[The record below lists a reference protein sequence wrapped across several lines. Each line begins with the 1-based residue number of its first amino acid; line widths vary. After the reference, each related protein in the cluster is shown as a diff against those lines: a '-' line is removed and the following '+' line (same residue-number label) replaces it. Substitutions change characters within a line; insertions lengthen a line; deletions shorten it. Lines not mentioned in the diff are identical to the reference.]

1 VHPSQTED
9 LYVNRWRRPPL
20 QHPLAPA
27 FARAVE
33 PLSTALSPS
42 SIRNYNMV
50 VRNFLVYLAA
60 EHPAVIRL
68 EQLHRDP
75 HILAWMSRLRAQTPP
90 LTTATCIGRFI
101 ALRAVF
107 NELAWTSKLA
117 ELAHLLRREDIPR
130 TPQSLPRPIAA
141 EQDQLLQQEFLRRND
156 LGGNVF
162 LLLRHTGMRIGECV
176 DLSTDCLRSTGPD
189 QWAIHVPLGKLKT
202 ERMVPV
208 DALVR
213 ELVQRLRFFR
223 SLDPLPP
230 DGRLIARPGS
240 KVALLVQLRDY
251 LHLVCHAL
259 GLSIRIVPHEMRHT
273 YGTEM
278 LRAGISLATVMK
290 LLGHTNP
297 GMTMRYLDVTL
308 IDLQREFQ
316 LARSKPRHLAPQPKT
331 SLIPVRTGLDGLIDS
346 LLATQ
351 HVLEVF
357 RRSLPKGSDRS
368 CLDRLANRLTKILT
382 ETRELRTT

>member
-1 VHPSQTED
+1 
-9 LYVNRWRRPPL
+9 
-20 QHPLAPA
+20 
-27 FARAVE
+27 
-33 PLSTALSPS
+33 
-42 SIRNYNMV
+42 M
-50 VRNFLVYLAA
+50 RNFLVYLAA
-60 EHPAVIRL
+60 EHPEIIRL
-68 EQLHRDP
+68 EQLRRDP
-75 HILAWMSRLRAQTPP
+75 HILGWMSRLRAQIPP
-90 LTTATCIGRFI
+90 LATATCIGRLI
-101 ALRAVF
+101 ALRAIF

-130 TPQSLPRPIAA
+130 TPQSMPRPLTA

-208 DALVR
+208 DA
-213 ELVQRLRFFR
+213 FFR

-251 LHLVCHAL
+251 LHLVCHSL
-259 GLSIRIVPHEMRHT
+259 GLSTRIVPHQMRHT

-278 LRAGISLATVMK
+278 LRAGVNFATVMK
-290 LLGHTNP
+290 LLGHTDP

-331 SLIPVRTGLDGLIDS
+331 SATPLRIGIDGLIDS

-351 HVLEVF
+351 YVLEMF
-357 RRSLPKGSDRS
+357 RRSLPNADKRRR
-368 CLDRLANRLTKILT
+368 LDRLANRLTKILA
-382 ETRELRTT
+382 ETRELRPT